1 MKIKVGIIGFG
12 SSGKFIHTGL
22 LKAHDGYEITAVASS
37 RAKDVHKILPKAF
50 VAKDFFEIVKR
61 CDVDLV
67 IVCTPNAE
75 HFKHA
80 AAALESGKHV
90 VVEKPFVT
98 KVDDGKK
105 LIALAEKTKKVL
117 TVFHNRRWD
126 GDFLTVKKLIASGKL
141 GEIKQFESHLDRW
154 RPQARA
160 DRWKEQ
166 NIQGAGTLFDLGPHY
181 IDQML
186 CLFGKPDRV
195 IADFA
200 VQRDQTLGVD
210 YFHLIAHY
218 GNMRAILHSS
228 YFTDV
233 TPRFQIFGTD
243 GNFLKYGVD
252 PQEDQL
258 KQNQSPRS
266 PNFGIENKNLY
277 GTFINPATAETETIK
292 TEKGNF
298 LKFYD
303 LLHKKIVSG
312 QGEAPISAEEALK
325 VIEIIEESV
334 RVGYC

>member
-12 SSGKFIHTGL
+12 GSGRFIHAGL

-37 RAKDVHKILPKAF
+37 RPKDVNKVLPKAI
-50 VAKDFFEIVKR
+50 VIKDAFELVKR
-61 CDVDLV
+61 SDVDLV

-75 HFKHA
+75 HFKYA
-80 AAALESGKHV
+80 GAALESGKHV

-141 GEIKQFESHLDRW
+141 GEIKQFESHMDRW
-154 RPQARA
+154 RPTARA

-166 NIQGAGTLFDLGPHY
+166 NIEGAGTLFDLAPHY

-186 CLFGKPDRV
+186 CLFGKPDKI

-200 VQRDQTLGVD
+200 AQRNPKLGID
-210 YFHLIAHY
+210 YFHLVAHY
-218 GNMRAILHSS
+218 GSMRVILHSS
-228 YFTDV
+228 YFTEV
-233 TPRFQIFGTD
+233 TPRFQIFGTQ

-258 KQNQSPRS
+258 KQNVNPRS
-266 PNFGIENKNLY
+266 NIFGVEDKNLY
-277 GTFINPATAETETIK
+277 GTFINPTNAETETVK

-303 LLHKKIVSG
+303 LLHKKLGG
-312 QGEAPISAEEALK
+312 QAEVPISPQDALA
-325 VIEIIEESV
+325 VVEIIEKISV
-334 RVGYC
+334 K